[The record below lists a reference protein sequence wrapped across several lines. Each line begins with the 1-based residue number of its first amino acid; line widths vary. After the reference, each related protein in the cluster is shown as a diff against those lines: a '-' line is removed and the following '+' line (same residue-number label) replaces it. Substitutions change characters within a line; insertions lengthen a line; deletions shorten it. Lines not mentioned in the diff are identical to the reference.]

1 MIVQKYIDLDVR
13 RTRIVINVT
22 QVFGM
27 LTVYL
32 CVCVCYGDH
41 FLSHL
46 CSSFLLSLHMMLMI
60 SNSHVNQN
68 NIVQRE
74 D

>member
-27 LTVYL
+27 LTVY
-32 CVCVCYGDH
+32 VCV
-41 FLSHL
+41 
-46 CSSFLLSLHMMLMI
+46 METI
-60 SNSHVNQN
+60 S
-68 NIVQRE
+68 
-74 D
+74 